1 MEPVEKDLEQK
12 CRKTCEDLSECL
24 YMVAH
29 EPTLGLYRIE
39 EHIRKSVPTLVE
51 MQHKI
56 QKVNERVEGVCFDI
70 NNAITT
76 VEDITSSMSVF
87 NSIHENLRSCL
98 RLKQQLDFERNK
110 RYLLNKKYRKAA
122 EDFKLQEMRKAKSL
136 GYIEKSF
143 SMDKM
148 SESVAS
154 RSTVSTPM
162 SDYPDSTQNDDEQSS
177 QESVGTDVA
186 AELAKE
192 EEEESSSTGGA
203 DSHVSD
209 QY

>member
-39 EHIRKSVPTLVE
+39 EHIRK
-51 MQHKI
+51 
-56 QKVNERVEGVCFDI
+56 
-70 NNAITT
+70 T

>member
-76 VEDITSSMSVF
+76 VEDITSSMS
-87 NSIHENLRSCL
+87 
-98 RLKQQLDFERNK
+98 
-110 RYLLNKKYRKAA
+110 YRKAA